1 MTSTKHIRPAVIG
14 IAGGTG
20 SGKTTVAEFIAER
33 FPEGT
38 VALIGHDSYYHD
50 HSHLSPEE
58 RALINYDHPD
68 AFDSDLLV
76 RQLKELMDRRAVER
90 PVYDYVTHS
99 RQPRGILTRP
109 AQIILIEGI
118 LVLENKQLRELMDI
132 KLFID
137 TDNDERFIRRML
149 RDTHQRGRDLDSV
162 VTQYMN
168 TVKPMHLD
176 FVEPSKRY
184 ADVIIPGGAHNS
196 VAMDLVITKIRAL
209 LQDMAERDGEAAV
222 PSPS

>member
-1 MTSTKHIRPAVIG
+1 MGKQRSRPAVIG
-14 IAGGTG
+14 LAGGTG
-20 SGKTTVAEFIAER
+20 SGKTTVAEHIAAR

-38 VALIGHDSYYHD
+38 VAIIGHDCYYHD
-50 HSHLSPEE
+50 HSHLSAED

-76 RQLKELMDRRAVER
+76 RQLQELMHERAVER

-99 RQPRGILTRP
+99 REDRGILTRP
-109 AQIILIEGI
+109 ARILLIEGI
-118 LVLENKQLRELMDI
+118 LVLEHRRLRELMDI

-149 RDTHQRGRDLDSV
+149 RDTHQRGRNLDSV
-162 VTQYMN
+162 VSQYMS

-184 ADVIIPGGAHNS
+184 ADVIIPGGAHNT
-196 VAMDLVITKIRAL
+196 VAMDLVITKIRVL
-209 LQDMAERDGEAAV
+209 LQEMALQDGEASV